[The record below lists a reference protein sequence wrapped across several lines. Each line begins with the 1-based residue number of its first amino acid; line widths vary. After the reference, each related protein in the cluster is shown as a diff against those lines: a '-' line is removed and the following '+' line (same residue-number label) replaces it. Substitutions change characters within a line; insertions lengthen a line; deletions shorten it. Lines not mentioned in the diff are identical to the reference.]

1 MKAELMPVEQALAH
15 LLLRVAGR
23 VQAETITL
31 GQADGRVLLDDVIAA
46 CDVPPC
52 SNSAMDGYALNSNDQ
67 QPGRQFDVSARVPAG
82 SAPVTL
88 TAGTVARIF
97 TGAPLPSGA
106 DAVVMQENCDAVS
119 TGVVITEAVTAG
131 ENVRKQGA
139 DIQAGTVLFKA
150 GHRLR
155 PVDLGLLAATGVASV
170 RVGKKPV
177 VALFSTGNE
186 LVEPG
191 QTLAP
196 GQIYNSNAFVI
207 IAMLQ
212 RLGLK
217 VINLGTVADTRAA
230 SEQMLLSAA
239 TQADCIIS
247 TGGVSAGEEDHVRAA
262 LQHLGELDMWKLA
275 LKPGKPF
282 AFGRLNNS
290 LFFGLPGNPVSAFVT
305 FLILVRPTL
314 LRLMG
319 ASACALNAI
328 NLPAGFDAPVSGV
341 RQEYIRVKLTAAH
354 ETGLTEGK
362 AGVPVLV
369 PLRDQSSGVLSSV
382 AQADGL
388 AIVPPHTAVSS
399 GQLLRFLSFGDIV

>member
-1 MKAELMPVEQALAH
+1 MKAELMPIGQALEH
-15 LLLRVAGR
+15 LLARVAGR
-23 VQAETITL
+23 VQAETISL
-31 GQADGRVLLDDVIAA
+31 AAGDGRVLLDDVIAA

-52 SNSAMDGYALNSNDQ
+52 ANSAMDGYALNSNDQ
-67 QPGRQFDVSARVPAG
+67 QPGRQFDVSARLPAG
-82 SAPVTL
+82 SAPATL
-88 TAGTVARIF
+88 APGTLARIF
-97 TGAPLPSGA
+97 TGAPLPAGA
-106 DAVVMQENCDAVS
+106 DAVVMQENCEVS
-119 TGVVITEAVTAG
+119 SAGVVITQAVTAG
-131 ENVRKQGA
+131 ENIRKQGA
-139 DIQAGTVLFKA
+139 DIQAGSVLFKA

-155 PVDLGLLAATGVASV
+155 PVDLGLLAATGVATI
-170 RVGKKPV
+170 RVGKQPV

-186 LVEPG
+186 LSEPG

-207 IAMLQ
+207 KAMLR
-212 RLGLK
+212 RLGLQ

-230 SEQMLLSAA
+230 TEQTLLSACA
-239 TQADCIIS
+239 QADCIIS

-262 LQHLGELDMWKLA
+262 LQHLGELDIWKLA

-319 ASACALNAI
+319 ASACTLNEI
-328 NLPAGFDAPVSGV
+328 KLPAGFDAPASGV
-341 RQEYIRVKLTAAH
+341 RQEYIRVKLT
-354 ETGLTEGK
+354 TDK
-362 AGVPVLV
+362 AGLPALV